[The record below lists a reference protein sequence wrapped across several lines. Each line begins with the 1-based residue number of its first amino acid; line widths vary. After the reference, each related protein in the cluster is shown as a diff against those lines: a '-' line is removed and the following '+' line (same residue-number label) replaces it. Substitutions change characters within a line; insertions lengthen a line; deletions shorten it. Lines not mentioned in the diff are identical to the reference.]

1 MAAKDSF
8 DAFLSI
14 VRDKIDA
21 FSENADSP
29 NIKIIQDE
37 LKEKFND
44 LVKSQGYVSGE
55 EYEAL
60 KNIAKRLEER
70 VTDLEVLLEK
80 SKLK

>member
-14 VRDKIDA
+14 VRDKIDT

-44 LVKSQGYVSGE
+44 LAKSQGYVSGK

-70 VTDLEVLLEK
+70 VANLEALLEK
-80 SKLK
+80 SKPK

>member
-70 VTDLEVLLEK
+70 VANLEALLEK
-80 SKLK
+80 SKPK

>member
-44 LVKSQGYVSGE
+44 LVKSQGYVSGK

-70 VTDLEVLLEK
+70 VANLEALLEK
-80 SKLK
+80 SKPK

>member
-70 VTDLEVLLEK
+70 VANLEALLEK

>member
-1 MAAKDSF
+1 M
-8 DAFLSI
+8 
-14 VRDKIDA
+14 RDKIDA

-70 VTDLEVLLEK
+70 VANLEALLEK
-80 SKLK
+80 SKPK

>member
-1 MAAKDSF
+1 M
-8 DAFLSI
+8 
-14 VRDKIDA
+14 RDKIDA

-70 VTDLEVLLEK
+70 VANLEALLEK

>member
-1 MAAKDSF
+1 MVAKDSF

-44 LVKSQGYVSGE
+44 LVKSQGYVSGK

-70 VTDLEVLLEK
+70 VADLEALLEK

>member
-60 KNIAKRLEER
+60 KNIAKRLEEK
-70 VTDLEVLLEK
+70 VADLEALLEK

>member
-1 MAAKDSF
+1 MPAKDSF

-14 VRDKIDA
+14 MRDKIDA

-70 VTDLEVLLEK
+70 VANLEALLEK
-80 SKLK
+80 SKPK

>member
-14 VRDKIDA
+14 VHDKIDA

-70 VTDLEVLLEK
+70 VANLEALLEK
-80 SKLK
+80 SKPK

>member
-14 VRDKIDA
+14 MRDKIDA

-44 LVKSQGYVSGE
+44 LVKSQGYVSGK

-70 VTDLEVLLEK
+70 VADLEALLEK

>member
-1 MAAKDSF
+1 MVAKDSF

-44 LVKSQGYVSGE
+44 LVKSQGYVSGK

-70 VTDLEVLLEK
+70 VANLEALLEK

>member
-1 MAAKDSF
+1 M
-8 DAFLSI
+8 
-14 VRDKIDA
+14 RDKIDA

-44 LVKSQGYVSGE
+44 LVKSQGYVSGK

-70 VTDLEVLLEK
+70 VADLEALLEK

>member
-14 VRDKIDA
+14 VHDKIDA

-70 VTDLEVLLEK
+70 VANLEALLEK

>member
-14 VRDKIDA
+14 VRDKIDT

-70 VTDLEVLLEK
+70 VANLEALLEK

>member
-70 VTDLEVLLEK
+70 VADLEVLLEK

>member
-14 VRDKIDA
+14 VHDKIDA
-21 FSENADSP
+21 FSESADSP

-70 VTDLEVLLEK
+70 VADLEALLEK

>member
-44 LVKSQGYVSGE
+44 LAKSQGYVSGK

-70 VTDLEVLLEK
+70 VADLEALLEK

>member
-37 LKEKFND
+37 LKERFND

-70 VTDLEVLLEK
+70 VANLEALLEK